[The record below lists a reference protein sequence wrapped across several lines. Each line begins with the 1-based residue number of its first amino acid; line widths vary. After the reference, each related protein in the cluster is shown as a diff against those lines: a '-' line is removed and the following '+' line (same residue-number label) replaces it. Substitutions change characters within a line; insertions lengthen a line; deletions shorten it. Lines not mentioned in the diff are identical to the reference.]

1 MAKKEQSE
9 LPRIS
14 VDDAAQDL
22 FGLNIRGLVSIWALW
37 AHPRRYFAA
46 AQEPDWQKYFTPSIR
61 LWLSLVALMSFLQFL
76 WIGSDTPLVQAYV
89 QGFKDGGAVPVE
101 GMTHQDMGE
110 QAALW
115 IYGIT
120 PIFQAIGLVFLALIY
135 PFWGQKTSF
144 ALRQRYVFATVVPS
158 ATLMLF
164 ILPSMGQMSIELVAK
179 FGFVIA
185 VIAFLTDFT
194 TSFRG
199 AFVGKSTGGKLWRSA
214 LLAGVILL
222 FNAIAAIFVQ
232 IAGIVLVSSRYA
244 SLSG

>member
-1 MAKKEQSE
+1 MAKKEQPE

-14 VDDAAQDL
+14 WDDAAQDL
-22 FGLNIRGLVSIWALW
+22 FGLNIRGLKSIWALW
-37 AHPRRYFAA
+37 VHPRRYFTA
-46 AQEPDWQKYFTPSIR
+46 AQDPDWQKRFTPSIR

-76 WIGSDTPLVQAYV
+76 WIGSDTPLVQIYA

-101 GMTHQDMGE
+101 GMTHQDLGE
-110 QAALW
+110 RAALW

-120 PIFQAIGLVFLALIY
+120 PVFQAIALIILALIY

-144 ALRQRYVFATVVPS
+144 ALRQRYLFATIVPS
-158 ATLMLF
+158 ATLMLSL
-164 ILPSMGQMSIELVAK
+164 LPAMGQMSIEMVAN

-185 VIAFLTDFT
+185 VIAYITDFA

-199 AFVGKSTGGKLWRSA
+199 AFAGKSTGGRLWRSA
-214 LLAGVILL
+214 LLAGVMLL
-222 FNAIAAIFVQ
+222 FNAVTAILVQ

-244 SLSG
+244 SMSG